1 MRIVWQREACDDLR
15 TIVTYVR
22 EDNPD
27 AARRIYQVIQ
37 AQVKH
42 LAEFPYFGR
51 EGRVDKTRELIIAG
65 LPYIVAYYLVG
76 QEVRIL
82 AVVHTSR
89 KWPENFPID

>member
-1 MRIVWQREACDDLR
+1 MRIVWQREARDDLR

-27 AARRIYQVIQ
+27 AARRIYRVIQ

-42 LAEFPYFGR
+42 LAGFPYFGR
-51 EGRVDKTRELIIAG
+51 EGRVAGTRELVIAG
-65 LPYIVAYYLVG
+65 LPYIVAYYLVD

-89 KWPENFPID
+89 KWPEGFSTN